1 MGRKRAVQAVREL
14 VTDGRS
20 STLALFDLDVTGD
33 AAALAELAAVLL
45 HELAAATGRDA
56 GLLLVDVQ
64 RDLARGG
71 SRSRA

>member
-1 MGRKRAVQAVREL
+1 
-14 VTDGRS
+14 
-20 STLALFDLDVTGD
+20 
-33 AAALAELAAVLL
+33 VLL
-45 HELAAATGRDA
+45 HKLAAATGRDA